1 MSVRVKQSDGGL
13 MAVSALASY
22 LCCSGWS
29 SGFISIPVGNG
40 NTGRL
45 NSSSHGEDWAAPQP
59 LSLSQL
65 GRKHHKNSS
74 VISSNQSIIYNHS
87 IQKKNTKFI
96 RALLSSI
103 KVTNHPFIDDY
114 IIFIYN
120 DYMLLFIYY
129 LLLLFTYYHIQFLEM
144 QGSPGVNVWT

>member
-22 LCCSGWS
+22 LCCSCWS
-29 SGFISIPVGNG
+29 SGFISIPVGKG

-45 NSSSHGEDWAAPQP
+45 NSSAHGEDWAAPQP

-87 IQKKNTKFI
+87 I
-96 RALLSSI
+96 
-103 KVTNHPFIDDY
+103 
-114 IIFIYN
+114 
-120 DYMLLFIYY
+120 
-129 LLLLFTYYHIQFLEM
+129 
-144 QGSPGVNVWT
+144 